1 MEAEERTN
9 LFSLREV
16 ANGKEK
22 VEERVDRN
30 EEGVHL
36 LAESVVDSRFVE
48 QASQLADKERAR
60 DLVALCLI
68 HEELVEAVDNFS
80 FDDAEVVVEVVLQ
93 QVGVRKSS
101 GPRRSGRTSPT
112 IMEYKTCTAELRRSS
127 WCERQRERTSS
138 TRPGT
143 NWIWYPPIRCVDPDC
158 SSPLRSSGH
167 PIASQRRMRIL
178 APSPRRSPAIRH
190 TARLHDRN

>member
-68 HEELVEAVDNFS
+68 HEELVEAVDNFC
-80 FDDAEVVVEVVLQ
+80 FDDAEVVVEI
-93 QVGVRKSS
+93 
-101 GPRRSGRTSPT
+101 GR
-112 IMEYKTCTAELRRSS
+112 AH
-127 WCERQRERTSS
+127 
-138 TRPGT
+138 
-143 NWIWYPPIRCVDPDC
+143 V
-158 SSPLRSSGH
+158 
-167 PIASQRRMRIL
+167 
-178 APSPRRSPAIRH
+178 
-190 TARLHDRN
+190 